1 MIQRLSY
8 AVRETIA
15 SFRRNVTLSVAAV
28 ITSAVSLLLVGAT
41 FLIQRSFDNL
51 LVQWRG
57 DVGMIV
63 FVRPDVA
70 PDALK
75 FIEDNLK
82 SQPNVIDLDKLEYL
96 DRAASYEEAKRV
108 FAGDP
113 TTLSLLS
120 TETIPSQFKV
130 VPKTTDPELVRSLA
144 NQYRT
149 LPGVA
154 GVSLAEDE
162 FDVIST
168 LSGFVRTVTI
178 AMSLILLAVAVILI
192 WNTIRTA
199 IFARRREIEVMKLVG
214 ATDWF
219 IRVPFILEGLI
230 QGLLGAIVS
239 CGGLWTLNKAW
250 TSGVAGFKPG
260 TGVSSLVVPGSY
272 VNGVMIVLLVIGAVA
287 GGVGS
292 GVASS
297 KFLDV

>member
-1 MIQRLSY
+1 MIQRISY
-8 AVRETIA
+8 AFRETIA
-15 SFRRNVTLSVAAV
+15 SFRRNVTLSVAAI

-41 FLIQRSFDNL
+41 FLMQRAFDNL

-63 FVRPDVA
+63 FVRPDVT
-70 PDALK
+70 PEALK
-75 FIEDNLK
+75 FVEQNLK
-82 SQPNVIDLDKLEYL
+82 SQPNIIDVDKILYLDKVG
-96 DRAASYEEAKRV
+96 SFEEAKRV
-108 FAGDP
+108 FAGDT

-120 TETIPSQFKV
+120 IDTIPSQFKV

-144 NQYRT
+144 EQYRT

-178 AMSLILLAVAVILI
+178 AMSLVLLAVAVILI

-230 QGLLGAIVS
+230 QGLVGAMVS
-239 CGGLWTLNKAW
+239 CVGLWTLNSAW
-250 TSGVAGFKPG
+250 TSGVAGFKAG
-260 TGVSSLVVPGSY
+260 TGVSSLVVPDSY
-272 VNGVMIVLLVIGAVA
+272 LNGVMIALLIIGATA

>member
-1 MIQRLSY
+1 MIQRISY
-8 AVRETIA
+8 AFRETIA
-15 SFRRNVTLSVAAV
+15 SFRRNVTLSVAAI

-41 FLIQRSFDNL
+41 FLIQRAFDNL

-63 FVRPDVA
+63 FVRPDVT
-70 PDALK
+70 PEALT
-75 FIEDNLK
+75 FIEENLK
-82 SQPNVIDLDKLEYL
+82 SQPNVIDVGKIVYLDKTG
-96 DRAASYEEAKRV
+96 SYEEAKRV

-120 TETIPSQFKV
+120 VETIPSQFKV

-144 NQYRT
+144 TQYRT

-178 AMSLILLAVAVILI
+178 AMSLVLLAVAVILI

-230 QGLLGAIVS
+230 QGLVGAIVS

-250 TSGVAGFKPG
+250 TSGLAEFKAG

-272 VNGVMIVLLVIGAVA
+272 VNGVMIALLIIGAVA

>member
-1 MIQRLSY
+1 MIQRVSY
-8 AVRETIA
+8 ALRETFA
-15 SFRRNVTLSVAAV
+15 NFRRNVTLSVAAV
-28 ITSAVSLLLVGAT
+28 ITSAVSLLLVGTT

-51 LVQWRG
+51 LVQWKG

-63 FVRPDVA
+63 FVRPDVQT
-70 PDALK
+70 DALS
-75 FIEDNLK
+75 FIEQTLK
-82 SQPNVIDLDKLEYL
+82 SQPNLIDITKLKYLDKT
-96 DRAASYEEAKRV
+96 ASYDEAKRV

-120 TETIPSQFKV
+120 IDTVPTQFKV

-144 NQYRT
+144 AQFRG
-149 LPGVA
+149 LPGVS
-154 GVSLAEDE
+154 GVALAEDE
-162 FDVIST
+162 FEVIST

-178 AMSLILLAVAVILI
+178 GMSLVLLAVAVILI

-219 IRVPFILEGLI
+219 IRVPFILEGLV
-230 QGLLGAIVS
+230 QGLLGAVVS
-239 CGGLWTLNKAW
+239 CGGLWALNSAW
-250 TSGVAGFKPG
+250 TNGISKFKSG
-260 TGVSSLVVPGSY
+260 TGVTSLVVPHGY
-272 VNGVMIVLLVIGAVA
+272 ANGVMVSLLVIGALA
-287 GGVGS
+287 GGIGS

>member
-1 MIQRLSY
+1 MIQRISY
-8 AVRETIA
+8 AFRETIA
-15 SFRRNVTLSVAAV
+15 SFRRNMTLSVAAV

-41 FLIQRSFDNL
+41 FLIQRAFDNL

-63 FVRPDVA
+63 FVRPDA
-70 PDALK
+70 SAEAISYIK
-75 FIEDNLK
+75 QNLE
-82 SQPNVIDLDKLEYL
+82 SQPNVIDVKKLVYLDKTKSF
-96 DRAASYEEAKRV
+96 DEAKRV

-120 TETIPSQFKV
+120 IDTIPSQFKV
-130 VPKTTDPELVRSLA
+130 VPKTTDPTLVRSLA
-144 NQYRT
+144 DQYRT

-168 LSGFVRTVTI
+168 LSSFVRTVTI
-178 AMSLILLAVAVILI
+178 GMSLVLLSVAVILI

-219 IRVPFILEGLI
+219 IRVPFIMEGLI
-230 QGLLGAIVS
+230 QGLVGALVS
-239 CGGLWTLNKAW
+239 CGGLWALNRAW
-250 TSGVAGFKPG
+250 TSGVAGFKSG
-260 TGVSSLVVPGSY
+260 TGVSSLVVPSGY
-272 VNGVMIVLLVIGAVA
+272 VSGVMVALLIIGAVA

>member
-8 AVRETIA
+8 ALRETIA

-28 ITSAVSLLLVGAT
+28 ITSAVSLLLVGTT
-41 FLIQRSFDNL
+41 FLIQRAFDNL

-63 FVRPDVA
+63 FVRPDVT

-75 FIEDNLK
+75 LIEENLR
-82 SQPNVIDLDKLEYL
+82 SQPNVVDLDKIEYL
-96 DRAASYEEAKRV
+96 DRDASYEEAKRV
-108 FAGDP
+108 FVGDP

-120 TETIPSQFKV
+120 IDTIPSQFKV
-130 VPKTTDPELVRSLA
+130 VPLTTDPELVRNLA
-144 NQYRT
+144 LQYRT

-178 AMSLILLAVAVILI
+178 AMSLVLLGVAVILI

-230 QGLLGAIVS
+230 QGLLGAVVS
-239 CGGLWTLNKAW
+239 CGGLWALNSAW
-250 TSGVAGFKPG
+250 TTGVAGFKPG
-260 TGVSSLVVPGSY
+260 TGVSSLIVPGSY
-272 VNGVMIVLLVIGAVA
+272 VNGVMVALLIIGALA
-287 GGVGS
+287 GGIGS

>member
-8 AVRETIA
+8 AIRETIA

-28 ITSAVSLLLVGAT
+28 ITSAVSLLLVGTT
-41 FLIQRSFDNL
+41 FLIQRAFDNL

-70 PDALK
+70 PDALT
-75 FIEDNLK
+75 FIEQNLK

-96 DRAASYEEAKRV
+96 DKTASFEEAKRV

-120 TETIPSQFKV
+120 IETIPSQFKV
-130 VPKTTDPELVRSLA
+130 VPTTTDPELVRSLA

-178 AMSLILLAVAVILI
+178 GMSLVLLAVAVILI

-230 QGLLGAIVS
+230 QGLVGAIVS
-239 CGGLWTLNKAW
+239 CGGLWALNSAW

-272 VNGVMIVLLVIGAVA
+272 VNGIMIVLLIIGAVA

>member
-8 AVRETIA
+8 AIRETIA

-41 FLIQRSFDNL
+41 FLIQRAFDNL

-70 PDALK
+70 PDALTL
-75 FIEDNLK
+75 IEQNLK
-82 SQPNVIDLDKLEYL
+82 SQPNVIDIDKLDYLDKT
-96 DRAASYEEAKRV
+96 ASFEEAKRV

-120 TETIPSQFKV
+120 IETIPSQFKV

-144 NQYRT
+144 TQYRT

-178 AMSLILLAVAVILI
+178 GMSLVLLAVAVILI

-239 CGGLWTLNKAW
+239 CGGLWALNSAW
-250 TSGVAGFKPG
+250 SSGVAGFKPG

>member
-1 MIQRLSY
+1 MIQRISY
-8 AVRETIA
+8 AFRETIA
-15 SFRRNVTLSVAAV
+15 SFRRNVTLSVAAI

-41 FLIQRSFDNL
+41 FLMQRAFDNL

-70 PDALK
+70 PEALK
-75 FIEDNLK
+75 FVEQNLK
-82 SQPNVIDLDKLEYL
+82 SQPNIIDVNKIVYLDK
-96 DRAASYEEAKRV
+96 AGSFEEAKRV
-108 FAGDP
+108 FAGDS

-120 TETIPSQFKV
+120 IETIPSQFKV

-144 NQYRT
+144 DQYRT

-178 AMSLILLAVAVILI
+178 AMSLVLLAVAVILI

-230 QGLLGAIVS
+230 QGLVGAMVS
-239 CGGLWTLNKAW
+239 CVGLWTLNSAW
-250 TSGVAGFKPG
+250 TSGVAGFKAG
-260 TGVSSLVVPGSY
+260 TGVSSLVVPDSY
-272 VNGVMIVLLVIGAVA
+272 LNGVMIALLIIGATA

>member
-1 MIQRLSY
+1 MIQCLSY

-28 ITSAVSLLLVGAT
+28 ITSAVSLLLVGTT
-41 FLIQRSFDNL
+41 FLIQRAFDNL

-63 FVRPDVA
+63 FVRPDVTD
-70 PDALK
+70 DALQ
-75 FIEDNLK
+75 FIEQNLR
-82 SQPNVIDLDKLEYL
+82 SQPNVVDVDKLEYL

-120 TETIPSQFKV
+120 VDSIPSQYKV
-130 VPKTTDPELVRSLA
+130 VPLTTDPELVRSLA
-144 NQYRT
+144 EQYRT

-178 AMSLILLAVAVILI
+178 GMSLVLLAVAIILI

-219 IRVPFILEGLI
+219 IRIPFILEGLI
-230 QGLLGAIVS
+230 QGLVGAIVS
-239 CGGLWTLNKAW
+239 CGGLWALNSAW

-272 VNGVMIVLLVIGAVA
+272 VNGVMVTLLIVGALA
-287 GGVGS
+287 GGIGS

>member
-1 MIQRLSY
+1 MIQRISY
-8 AVRETIA
+8 ALRETIA
-15 SFRRNVTLSVAAV
+15 NFRRNITLSVAAV
-28 ITSAVSLLLVGAT
+28 ITSAVSLLLVGTT
-41 FLIQRSFDNL
+41 FLIQRAFDNL
-51 LVQWRG
+51 LVQWKG

-63 FVRPDVA
+63 FVRPDVS
-70 PDALK
+70 DEALGY
-75 FIEDNLK
+75 IDQNLK
-82 SQPNVIDLDKLEYL
+82 SQPNLINVDKIKYL
-96 DRAASYEEAKRV
+96 DRPASYEEAKRV

-120 TETIPSQFKV
+120 VETIPSQFKV
-130 VPKTTDPELVRSLA
+130 VPRTTDPELVRNLA
-144 NQYRT
+144 TQFRG

-162 FDVIST
+162 FQVIST

-178 AMSLILLAVAVILI
+178 GMSLVLLAVAVILI

-230 QGLLGAIVS
+230 QGVLGALVS
-239 CGGLWTLNKAW
+239 CGGLWLLNSAW
-250 TSGVAGFKPG
+250 TSGVAGFKKG
-260 TGVSSLVVPGSY
+260 TGVSSLVVPGGY
-272 VNGVMIVLLVIGAVA
+272 VNGVMIALLIIGAVA

>member
-8 AVRETIA
+8 ALRETIA
-15 SFRRNVTLSVAAV
+15 SFRRNMTLSVAAV
-28 ITSAVSLLLVGAT
+28 ITSAVSLLLVGTT
-41 FLIQRSFDNL
+41 FLIQRAFDNL

-75 FIEDNLK
+75 LIEENLR
-82 SQPNVIDLDKLEYL
+82 SQPNVVDLDKLKYL
-96 DRAASYEEAKRV
+96 DREASFEEAKRV
-108 FAGDP
+108 FVGDP

-120 TETIPSQFKV
+120 IDTIPSQFKV
-130 VPKTTDPELVRSLA
+130 VPLTTDSELVRNLA
-144 NQYRT
+144 LQYRT

-178 AMSLILLAVAVILI
+178 TMSLVLLGVAVILI

-219 IRVPFILEGLI
+219 IRIPFILEGLV
-230 QGLLGAIVS
+230 QGLLGGIVS
-239 CGGLWTLNKAW
+239 CGGLWALNSAW

-260 TGVSSLVVPGSY
+260 TGVSSLIVPGSY
-272 VNGVMIVLLVIGAVA
+272 VNGVMITLLIIGALA
-287 GGVGS
+287 GAIGS
-292 GVASS
+292 GVASG

>member
-1 MIQRLSY
+1 MIQRISY
-8 AVRETIA
+8 AFRETIA

-41 FLIQRSFDNL
+41 FLMQRAFDNL

-63 FVRPDVA
+63 FVRPDVT
-70 PDALK
+70 PEALK
-75 FIEDNLK
+75 FVEQNLK
-82 SQPNVIDLDKLEYL
+82 SQPNIIDVDKILYLDK
-96 DRAASYEEAKRV
+96 AGSFEEAKRV
-108 FAGDP
+108 FAGDT

-120 TETIPSQFKV
+120 IDTIPSQFKV

-144 NQYRT
+144 EQYRT

-178 AMSLILLAVAVILI
+178 AMSLVLLAVAVILI

-230 QGLLGAIVS
+230 QGLVGAMVS
-239 CGGLWTLNKAW
+239 CVGLWTLNSAW
-250 TSGVAGFKPG
+250 TSGVAGFKAG
-260 TGVSSLVVPGSY
+260 TGVSSLVVPDSY
-272 VNGVMIVLLVIGAVA
+272 LNGVMIALLIIGATA

>member
-1 MIQRLSY
+1 MIQRISY
-8 AVRETIA
+8 AFRETIA
-15 SFRRNVTLSVAAV
+15 SFRRNITLSVAAV

-41 FLIQRSFDNL
+41 FLMQRAFDNL

-63 FVRPDVA
+63 FVRPDVT
-70 PDALK
+70 PEALK
-75 FIEDNLK
+75 FVEQNLK
-82 SQPNVIDLDKLEYL
+82 SQPNVIDVPKLTYLDK
-96 DRAASYEEAKRV
+96 AGSFEEAKRV
-108 FAGDP
+108 FAGDA

-144 NQYRT
+144 DQYRT

-178 AMSLILLAVAVILI
+178 AMSLVLLAVAVILI

-230 QGLLGAIVS
+230 QGLVGAIVS

-250 TSGVAGFKPG
+250 TSGLAEFKAG

-272 VNGVMIVLLVIGAVA
+272 VNGVMIALLIIGAVA

>member
-1 MIQRLSY
+1 MIQRISY
-8 AVRETIA
+8 AFRETIA
-15 SFRRNVTLSVAAV
+15 SFRRNVTLSVAAI

-41 FLIQRSFDNL
+41 FLMQRAFDNL

-70 PDALK
+70 PEALK
-75 FIEDNLK
+75 FVEQNLK
-82 SQPNVIDLDKLEYL
+82 SQPNIIDVNKIVYLDK
-96 DRAASYEEAKRV
+96 AGSFEEAKRV
-108 FAGDP
+108 FAGDS

-120 TETIPSQFKV
+120 IETIPSQFKV

-144 NQYRT
+144 DQYRT

-178 AMSLILLAVAVILI
+178 AMSLVLLVVAVILI

-230 QGLLGAIVS
+230 QGLVGAMVS
-239 CGGLWTLNKAW
+239 CVGLWTLNSAW
-250 TSGVAGFKPG
+250 TSGVAGFKAG
-260 TGVSSLVVPGSY
+260 TGVSSLVVPDSY
-272 VNGVMIVLLVIGAVA
+272 LNGVMIALLIIGSTA

>member
-41 FLIQRSFDNL
+41 FLIQRAFDNL

-70 PDALK
+70 PDALT
-75 FIEDNLK
+75 FIEQNLK
-82 SQPNVIDLDKLEYL
+82 SQPNVIDIDKLDYLDKT
-96 DRAASYEEAKRV
+96 ASFEEAKRV

-120 TETIPSQFKV
+120 IETIPSQFKV

-178 AMSLILLAVAVILI
+178 GMSLVLLAVAVILI

-219 IRVPFILEGLI
+219 IRVPFILEGLV
-230 QGLLGAIVS
+230 QGLVGAVVS
-239 CGGLWTLNKAW
+239 CGGLWALNSAW

-272 VNGVMIVLLVIGAVA
+272 VNGVMIVLLIIGAVA

>member
-8 AVRETIA
+8 ALRETIA
-15 SFRRNVTLSVAAV
+15 SFRRNMTLSVAAV
-28 ITSAVSLLLVGAT
+28 ITSAVSLLLVGTT
-41 FLIQRSFDNL
+41 FLIQRAFDNL

-75 FIEDNLK
+75 LIEENLR
-82 SQPNVIDLDKLEYL
+82 SQPNVVDLDKLEYL
-96 DRAASYEEAKRV
+96 DREASFEEAKRV
-108 FAGDP
+108 FVGDP

-120 TETIPSQFKV
+120 IDTIPSQFKV
-130 VPKTTDPELVRSLA
+130 VPLTTDPELVRNLA
-144 NQYRT
+144 LQYRT

-178 AMSLILLAVAVILI
+178 TMSLVLLGVAVILI

-219 IRVPFILEGLI
+219 IRIPFILEGLV
-230 QGLLGAIVS
+230 QGLLGGIVS
-239 CGGLWTLNKAW
+239 CGGLWALNSAW

-260 TGVSSLVVPGSY
+260 TGVSSLIVPGSY
-272 VNGVMIVLLVIGAVA
+272 VNGVMITLLIIGALA
-287 GGVGS
+287 GAIGS
-292 GVASS
+292 GVASG

>member
-8 AVRETIA
+8 ALRETIA

-28 ITSAVSLLLVGAT
+28 ITSAVSLLLVGTT
-41 FLIQRSFDNL
+41 FLIQRAFDNL

-63 FVRPDVA
+63 FVRPDVT

-75 FIEDNLK
+75 LIEENLR
-82 SQPNVIDLDKLEYL
+82 SQPNVVDLDKLEYL
-96 DRAASYEEAKRV
+96 DRDASYEEAKRV
-108 FAGDP
+108 FVGDP

-120 TETIPSQFKV
+120 IDTIPSQFKV
-130 VPKTTDPELVRSLA
+130 VPLTTDPELVRNLA
-144 NQYRT
+144 LQYRT

-178 AMSLILLAVAVILI
+178 AMSLVLLGVAVILI

-239 CGGLWTLNKAW
+239 CGGLWALNSAW

-260 TGVSSLVVPGSY
+260 TGVSSLIVPGSY
-272 VNGVMIVLLVIGAVA
+272 VNGVMVALLVIGALA
-287 GGVGS
+287 GGIGS

>member
-1 MIQRLSY
+1 MIQRISY
-8 AVRETIA
+8 ALRETIA
-15 SFRRNVTLSVAAV
+15 SFRRNMTLSVAAV
-28 ITSAVSLLLVGAT
+28 ITSAVSLLLVGTT
-41 FLIQRSFDNL
+41 FLIQRAFDNL

-63 FVRPDVA
+63 FVRPDVSQ
-70 PDALK
+70 DALA
-75 FIEDNLK
+75 FIEQNLK
-82 SQPNVIDLDKLEYL
+82 SQPNVIDLEKLVFLDKTK
-96 DRAASYEEAKRV
+96 SFEEAKRV

-120 TETIPSQFKV
+120 IETIPSQFKV
-130 VPKTTDPELVRSLA
+130 VPKTTDPALVRSLA
-144 NQYRT
+144 DQYRT

-168 LSGFVRTVTI
+168 LSSFVRTVTI
-178 AMSLILLAVAVILI
+178 GMSLVLLAVAVILI

-230 QGLLGAIVS
+230 QGLVGAIVS
-239 CGGLWTLNKAW
+239 CGGLWALNSAW
-250 TSGVAGFKPG
+250 TNGVAGFKPG
-260 TGVSSLVVPGSY
+260 TGVSSLVVPSGY
-272 VNGVMIVLLVIGAVA
+272 VSGVMVALLIVGAVA

>member
-8 AVRETIA
+8 AIRETIA

-41 FLIQRSFDNL
+41 FLIQRAFDNL

-70 PDALK
+70 PDALT
-75 FIEDNLK
+75 FIEQNLK
-82 SQPNVIDLDKLEYL
+82 SQPNVIDVDKLEYL
-96 DRAASYEEAKRV
+96 DKTASCEEAKRV

-120 TETIPSQFKV
+120 IETIPSQFKV

-239 CGGLWTLNKAW
+239 CGGLWALNSAW
-250 TSGVAGFKPG
+250 SSGVAGFKPG

-272 VNGVMIVLLVIGAVA
+272 VNGVMILLLLIGAVA

>member
-1 MIQRLSY
+1 MIQRISY
-8 AVRETIA
+8 AFRETIA
-15 SFRRNVTLSVAAV
+15 SFRRNVTLSVAAI

-41 FLIQRSFDNL
+41 FLMQRAFDNL

-63 FVRPDVA
+63 FVRPDVT
-70 PDALK
+70 PEALK
-75 FIEDNLK
+75 FVEQNLK
-82 SQPNVIDLDKLEYL
+82 SQPNIIDVDKILYLDKTG
-96 DRAASYEEAKRV
+96 SFEEAKRV
-108 FAGDP
+108 FAGDS

-120 TETIPSQFKV
+120 IETIPSQFKV

-144 NQYRT
+144 DQYRT

-178 AMSLILLAVAVILI
+178 AMSLVLLAVAVILI

-230 QGLLGAIVS
+230 QGLVGAMVS
-239 CGGLWTLNKAW
+239 CVGLWTLNSAW
-250 TSGVAGFKPG
+250 TSGVAGFKAG
-260 TGVSSLVVPGSY
+260 TGVSSLVVPDSY
-272 VNGVMIVLLVIGAVA
+272 LNGVMIALLIIGATA

>member
-8 AVRETIA
+8 AFRETIA

-28 ITSAVSLLLVGAT
+28 ITSAVSLLLVGTT
-41 FLIQRSFDNL
+41 FLIQRAFDNL

-63 FVRPDVA
+63 FVRPDVTNE
-70 PDALK
+70 ALT
-75 FIEDNLK
+75 FIKQNLE
-82 SQPNVIDLDKLEYL
+82 SQPNVIDVKKLEYL
-96 DRAASYEEAKRV
+96 DKTQSFAEAQRV

-120 TETIPSQFKV
+120 IETIPSQFKV

-178 AMSLILLAVAVILI
+178 GMSLVLLAVAVILI

-230 QGLLGAIVS
+230 QGLAGAIVS
-239 CGGLWTLNKAW
+239 CGGLWALNSAW
-250 TSGVAGFKPG
+250 TSGVAGFKAG

-272 VNGVMIVLLVIGAVA
+272 VNGIMIALLVIGAVA

>member
-8 AVRETIA
+8 AIRETIA

-96 DRAASYEEAKRV
+96 DKTASFEEAKRV

-120 TETIPSQFKV
+120 VDSIPSQFKV

-144 NQYRT
+144 NQYRS

-219 IRVPFILEGLI
+219 IRVPFILEGLV
-230 QGLLGAIVS
+230 QGLLGALVS

-272 VNGVMIVLLVIGAVA
+272 VNGVMIVLLIIGAVA

>member
-8 AVRETIA
+8 AIRETIA

-41 FLIQRSFDNL
+41 FLIQRAFDNL

-70 PDALK
+70 PDALT
-75 FIEDNLK
+75 FIEQNLK
-82 SQPNVIDLDKLEYL
+82 SQPNVIDVEKLEYL
-96 DRAASYEEAKRV
+96 DKTASFEEAKRV

-120 TETIPSQFKV
+120 IETIPSQFKV

-144 NQYRT
+144 DQYRT

-178 AMSLILLAVAVILI
+178 AMSLILLTVAVILI

-239 CGGLWTLNKAW
+239 CGGLWALNSAW
-250 TSGVAGFKPG
+250 SSGVAGFKPG

-272 VNGVMIVLLVIGAVA
+272 VNGVMIVLLLIGAVA

>member
-1 MIQRLSY
+1 MIQRISY
-8 AVRETIA
+8 AFRETIA
-15 SFRRNVTLSVAAV
+15 SFRRNVTLSVAAI

-41 FLIQRSFDNL
+41 FLMQRAFDNL

-63 FVRPDVA
+63 FVRPDVT
-70 PDALK
+70 PEALK
-75 FIEDNLK
+75 FVEQNLK
-82 SQPNVIDLDKLEYL
+82 SQPNIIDVEKILYLDK
-96 DRAASYEEAKRV
+96 AGSFEEAKRV
-108 FAGDP
+108 FAGDS

-120 TETIPSQFKV
+120 IETIPSQFKV

-144 NQYRT
+144 DQYRT

-178 AMSLILLAVAVILI
+178 AMSLVLLAVAVILI

-230 QGLLGAIVS
+230 QGLVGAMVS
-239 CGGLWTLNKAW
+239 CVGLWTLNSAW
-250 TSGVAGFKPG
+250 TSGVAGFKAG
-260 TGVSSLVVPGSY
+260 TGVSSLVVPDSY
-272 VNGVMIVLLVIGAVA
+272 LNGVMIALLIIGATA

>member
-1 MIQRLSY
+1 MIQRISY
-8 AVRETIA
+8 AFRETIA
-15 SFRRNVTLSVAAV
+15 SFRRNITLSVAAV

-41 FLIQRSFDNL
+41 FLMQRAFDNL

-63 FVRPDVA
+63 FVRPDVT
-70 PDALK
+70 PEALK
-75 FIEDNLK
+75 FVEQNLK
-82 SQPNVIDLDKLEYL
+82 SQPNIIDVPKLSYLDK
-96 DRAASYEEAKRV
+96 AGSFEEAKRV
-108 FAGDP
+108 FAGDA

-120 TETIPSQFKV
+120 IETIPSQFKV

-144 NQYRT
+144 DQYRT

-178 AMSLILLAVAVILI
+178 AMSLVLLAVAVILI

-230 QGLLGAIVS
+230 QGLVGAIIS
-239 CGGLWTLNKAW
+239 CVGLWTLNSAW
-250 TSGVAGFKPG
+250 TSGVAGFKAG
-260 TGVSSLVVPGSY
+260 TGVSSLVVPDSY
-272 VNGVMIVLLVIGAVA
+272 LNGVMIALLIIGATA

>member
-1 MIQRLSY
+1 MIQRISY
-8 AVRETIA
+8 AFRETIA
-15 SFRRNVTLSVAAV
+15 SFRRNVTLSVAAI

-41 FLIQRSFDNL
+41 FLMQRAFDNL

-63 FVRPDVA
+63 FVRPDVT
-70 PDALK
+70 PEALK
-75 FIEDNLK
+75 FVEQNLK
-82 SQPNVIDLDKLEYL
+82 SQPNIIDVEKILYLDK
-96 DRAASYEEAKRV
+96 AGSFEEAKRV
-108 FAGDP
+108 FAGDS

-120 TETIPSQFKV
+120 IDTIPSQFKV

-144 NQYRT
+144 DQYRT

-178 AMSLILLAVAVILI
+178 AMSLVLLAVAVILI

-230 QGLLGAIVS
+230 QGLVGAMVS
-239 CGGLWTLNKAW
+239 CVGLWTLNSAW
-250 TSGVAGFKPG
+250 TSGVAGFKAG
-260 TGVSSLVVPGSY
+260 TGVSSLVVPDSY
-272 VNGVMIVLLVIGAVA
+272 LNGVMIALLIIGATA